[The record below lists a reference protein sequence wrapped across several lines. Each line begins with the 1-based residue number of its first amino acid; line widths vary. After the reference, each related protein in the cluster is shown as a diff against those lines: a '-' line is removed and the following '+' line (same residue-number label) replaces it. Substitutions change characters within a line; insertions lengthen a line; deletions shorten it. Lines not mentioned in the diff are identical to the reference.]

1 MTRLDC
7 MKPKIKP
14 GMKTNVVIMAGGVGS
29 RLWPLSTP
37 ERPKQF
43 IDLLGTGKS
52 LIQLTMER
60 FLPIC
65 SKEDFWVVTSERY
78 AEEVARH
85 LPDIPAGHILTEPQ
99 ARNTAPCIAYASRK
113 IASVCPDANVVV
125 TPSDAAVLDNATFT
139 AAISAALAHTS
150 SSDSIVTLGI
160 TPSRPETGYGY
171 IHCRKAVTG
180 EVCKVE
186 EFKEK
191 PSLETAK
198 KYLEDGN
205 YLWNAGIFIWNIR
218 AINDHIREYAPQIAS
233 VMDELEPSLNT
244 PEEKERLAVLFPQC
258 EKISI
263 DFAVM
268 EKASDIY
275 VVPCNPQWSDL
286 GTWKSVMEQRKATE
300 EGNVVSE
307 GDVRLLGCSDC
318 IINVPQGGKII
329 IDGLKGY
336 AVVRNGDDL
345 LICPIENEQKIKDYL
360 QSK

>member
-1 MTRLDC
+1 
-7 MKPKIKP
+7 
-14 GMKTNVVIMAGGVGS
+14 MAGGVGS

-65 SKEDFWVVTSERY
+65 AKEDFWVVTSERY

-85 LPDIPAGHILTEPQ
+85 LPDIPESHILTEPQ

-125 TPSDAAVLDNATFT
+125 TPSDAAVADNAKFIE
-139 AAISAALAHTS
+139 AVSAALRHTEH
-150 SSDSIVTLGI
+150 SDSIVTLGI

-171 IHCRKAVTG
+171 INCTKATEG

-186 EFKEK
+186 EFREK
-191 PSLETAK
+191 PSQETAK
-198 KYLEDGN
+198 AYLADGN
-205 YLWNAGIFIWNIR
+205 YLWNAGIFIWNIN
-218 AINDHIREYAPQIAS
+218 AINSHIRTYSPQIAS
-233 VMDELEPSLNT
+233 VMDRLEPSLNT
-244 PEEKERLAVLFPQC
+244 PQEKERLAVLFPEC

-268 EKASDIY
+268 EKAPDIY
-275 VVPCNPQWSDL
+275 VVPCDPQWSDL
-286 GTWKSVMEQRKATE
+286 GTWQSVMNRLPSGP
-300 EGNVVSE
+300 EGNAVSG
-307 GDVRLLGCSDC
+307 GDVRLHGCRGC
-318 IINVPQGGKII
+318 MVQVTGNGKTL
-329 IDGLKGY
+329 IDGLEGY
-336 AVVRNGDDL
+336 VVVRNGDDL
-345 LICPIENEQKIKDYL
+345 LICPMENEQKIKEYL